1 MDLVWRKSTRSQPT
15 GGNCVEVATT
25 PTKRYVRDSKNPGG
39 PHLVFPVGATTA
51 FLAAVKTDQL
61 G

>member
-1 MDLVWRKSTRSQPT
+1 MDLVWRKAARSQAE
-15 GGNCVEVATT
+15 GGNCVEVASASTE
-25 PTKRYVRDSKNPGG
+25 RYVRDSKNPGG
-39 PHLVFPVGATTA
+39 PRLTFPVGATTA